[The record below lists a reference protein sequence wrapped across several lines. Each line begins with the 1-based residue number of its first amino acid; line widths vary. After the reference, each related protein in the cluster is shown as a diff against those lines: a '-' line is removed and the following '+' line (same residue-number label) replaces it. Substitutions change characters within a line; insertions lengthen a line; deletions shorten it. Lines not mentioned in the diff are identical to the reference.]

1 VLKLGLGYSEELSV
15 SSEAGLLYDP
25 DFDDNLESKFADLGL
40 KSDSFLTVVDEDE
53 DPRVNLILSITEK

>member
-1 VLKLGLGYSEELSV
+1 V